1 CSQVRLL
8 RYALVIR
15 SQGAGFYKIQHTPC
29 ELSYTSPP
37 LLKHPLKNLGYNF
50 FMMIN
55 INVLMLLDREYL
67 NLNSIAR

>member
-1 CSQVRLL
+1 SQVRLL

-37 LLKHPLKNLGYNF
+37 LLKHPLSPDFEDFSPHYKLK
-50 FMMIN
+50 I
-55 INVLMLLDREYL
+55 ICQLRKSYL
-67 NLNSIAR
+67 YFSRLI